1 MEGMRILKRVRS
13 FVGLV
18 DKRLLGSFLV
28 NWRSRIG
35 AKKAEDGLRKRAEL
49 VTLTL
54 KFGSTGLDVREL
66 SELCDR
72 YGSDKGSLG
81 FSPTP
86 FAWLPHTYTHHY
98 GQILSTRRDKVHLVL
113 EYGIGTNNPEIPSS
127 MGVGGR
133 PGASLRV
140 WRDYFP
146 KARVYGADIDRDCLF
161 NEDRI
166 TTYFVDQT
174 SPDTFDEMWE
184 QIGDLKFDL
193 IVDDGLHTTDAAVT
207 TLQKS
212 LDHLASNGIYI
223 IEDLSTSEIYE
234 VISAFSELNFEARIM
249 PSGSPFGARNNLLIV
264 HL

>member
-1 MEGMRILKRVRS
+1 MRRVRS
-13 FVGLV
+13 FVRLL
-18 DKRLLGSFLV
+18 DKRVLGSLLA
-28 NWRSRIG
+28 NWRSKI
-35 AKKAEDGLRKRAEL
+35 ATEKAEGGLKKRADL
-49 VTLTL
+49 VTFTL
-54 KFGSTGLDVREL
+54 NFGSTCSDAGEL

-81 FSPTP
+81 LSPTP
-86 FAWLPHTYTHHY
+86 YAWIPHTYTHHY
-98 GQILSTRRDKVHLVL
+98 AQILSTRRDNVHFVL

-127 MGVGGR
+127 MGSGGR

-140 WRDYFP
+140 WRDFFP

-174 SPDTFDEMWE
+174 RPEALDEMWE

-193 IVDDGLHTTDAAVT
+193 IVDDGLHTTYAAVT

-234 VISAFSELNFEARIM
+234 VISAFPKLNFEARIM
-249 PSGSPFGARNNLLIV
+249 PSELPLRARNNLLIV
-264 HL
+264 RL